1 MSYEPV
7 LLPKFSPDGTILL
20 AKEQVHNSYTFWA
33 MPFLIFS
40 PVQII
45 ISHPLSKLIWRFCQ
59 ILGPSQN
66 IWTLY
71 KPILHWT
78 RGPNFIDLVKVEKTS
93 SSIEELGRLEDV
105 LYWQKLGCQQHLRS
119 LFRELQHLLLPSS
132 RTKLCIPSTLNISLF
147 HF

>member
-1 MSYEPV
+1 M
-7 LLPKFSPDGTILL
+7 T
-20 AKEQVHNSYTFWA
+20 
-33 MPFLIFS
+33 
-40 PVQII
+40 
-45 ISHPLSKLIWRFCQ
+45 SKLIWRFCQ
-59 ILGPSQN
+59 ILWPSQN

-78 RGPNFIDLVKVEKTS
+78 RGPNFIDLVKVAKTT

-132 RTKLCIPSTLNISLF
+132 RTKLYIRSTLNISLF
-147 HF
+147 HQFLEICRVQRLEISRRCTWEISRNNVLIFWHSQWLATAVKY